1 MSTARMFEG
10 NLALDLSGSGSGSQ
24 GFSVVD
30 GGLSKPVSREVACAA
45 VVLPVRSFEPIQRP
59 AASARFAWEKFAI
72 LVVLFAFIVSAG
84 FGIASAIQKNEAY
97 AEIAYENVVVS
108 SGDSVWSISE
118 KHAVDGLS
126 TAEVKQLIQEK
137 NHLDSLALHPG
148 DVLKVPASR

>member
-1 MSTARMFEG
+1 MSTVRMFEG
-10 NLALDLSGSGSGSQ
+10 NLALDLSGSGSGPL

-30 GGLSKPVSREVACAA
+30 GGLSGSVSSEVPCTAA
-45 VVLPVRSFEPIQRP
+45 VLPARSYESIQQRVG
-59 AASARFAWEKFAI
+59 SARIAWEKCAVLAV
-72 LVVLFAFIVSAG
+72 LVAFILSAA
-84 FGIASAIQKNEAY
+84 FGIVSAIQKEEAF

-108 SGDSVWSISE
+108 SGESVWSISE

-137 NHLDSLALHPG
+137 NHLGSLTLHPG